1 MNADRTGADTAH
13 GGYRADVPYPIA
25 FQAAQTPAHLA
36 LVCALA
42 GVAWRPQEP
51 LNVADLGCGRGYVV
65 NTLAAA
71 NPGWTLLGLDHAPA
85 PVAEARQTAALA
97 GLGNAHF
104 QEADL
109 GRLSDAELDALPALD
124 VVMLHGVWT
133 WVSDAVRAG
142 VLRLLQRRLKPG
154 GLVYV
159 GYNAQPAAGADGALQ
174 RLLCHLAGPFGAGES
189 EAAAVQA
196 IAHLRQVAPALPL
209 ARTPMLQRLL
219 ADPPQLTPSFVAH
232 EFLTR
237 HWRPV
242 FHEDLCAALAPAKLQ
257 FVGSSNLFEALPG
270 LYAQPEQL
278 ALMRGLP
285 PGEVQELMKD
295 LCLPRSFRAD
305 VFVRGAR
312 PVDSVAALDA
322 LVLAAQ
328 QDLPQASPALAT
340 GTAQAVLSAPVWA
353 VLRAALGEGPQALG
367 ALRTALTAQ
376 GLSAPHPAE
385 LLAVL
390 VGTGQALPLLR
401 QPARTAEATRFNQTV
416 AAQHARGGAGAGH
429 FALASAAAGG
439 GLPADALDLALVA
452 ALLQGQRADDPQAL
466 ATALGAQEQAVTCAA
481 TVEAPDPPAIP
492 GARSSG
498 SAAAVA
504 PAAVAHADLAQR
516 IATRLPER
524 LPVWRRFGVL

>member
-1 MNADRTGADTAH
+1 MNADRAGAD

-42 GVAWRPQEP
+42 GVAWRPQEQMT
-51 LNVADLGCGRGYVV
+51 VADLGCGRGYVV
-65 NTLAAA
+65 NVLAAA
-71 NPGWTLLGLDHAPA
+71 NPGWTVLGLDHAPA
-85 PVAEARQTAALA
+85 QVAEARQTAAGA
-97 GLGNAHF
+97 GLDNARF
-104 QEADL
+104 READL
-109 GRLSDAELDALPALD
+109 GRLSDAELDALPPLD

-133 WVSDAVRAG
+133 WVSDEVRAG

-154 GLVYV
+154 GLVYM
-159 GYNAQPAAGADGALQ
+159 GYNALPAAGADGALQ

-189 EAAAVQA
+189 EAAARHAMAQ
-196 IAHLRQVAPALPL
+196 LRQVAPALPL

-219 ADPPQLTPSFVAH
+219 ADPPQMTPSFVAH

-278 ALMRGLP
+278 ALMRALP
-285 PGEVQELMKD
+285 PGEVQELLKD

-312 PVDSVAALDA
+312 PVDSVAALDT
-322 LVLAAQ
+322 LVLGAQ
-328 QDLPQASPALAT
+328 QALPQVSPALAT
-340 GTAQAVLSAPVWA
+340 GTAQAALSEPVWVVLREGLGA
-353 VLRAALGEGPQALG
+353 GPQSLGSLRAALV
-367 ALRTALTAQ
+367 AQ
-376 GLSAPHPAE
+376 GLLAPHPAE

-390 VGTGQALPLLR
+390 VGTGLALPLLR
-401 QPARTAEATRFNQTV
+401 PPARTAEAARFNQTV
-416 AAQHARGGAGAGH
+416 AAQHGLGGDGAGH

-452 ALLQGQRADDPQAL
+452 ALLQGHRADDPQAL
-466 ATALGAQEQAVTCAA
+466 ASALCAPGQARARPAAHVTRDTWLAQRS
-481 TVEAPDPPAIP
+481 PP
-492 GARSSG
+492 SDTE
-498 SAAAVA
+498 AAAVHA
-504 PAAVAHADLAQR
+504 AHAALAQR
-516 IATRLPER
+516 IGARLSER
-524 LPVWRRFGVL
+524 LPVWRRFGVI